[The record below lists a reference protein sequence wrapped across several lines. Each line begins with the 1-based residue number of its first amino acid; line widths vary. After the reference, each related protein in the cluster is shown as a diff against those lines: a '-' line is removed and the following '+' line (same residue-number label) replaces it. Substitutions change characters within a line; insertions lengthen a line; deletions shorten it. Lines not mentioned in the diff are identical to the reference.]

1 MTTPKQR
8 TAKEI
13 EFVSGLVEEKF
24 FGEYAELFAHF
35 NVKSFMESLSSYL
48 QLNYTA
54 EELQAAPVTPGAYR
68 KLLALATITLFNR
81 GAVNPLTDSFNQ
93 AAESDLNR
101 LRQETGTDLELVPPP
116 PPKAPTAEETLR
128 QQVAD
133 DWRTLSMDKIR
144 AKKNADRR
152 YSIILEKM
160 ANEGALDSAVTSI
173 QRLGQ

>member
-13 EFVSGLVEEKF
+13 EFVSSLVEEKF
-24 FGEYAELFAHF
+24 FGEYAELLAYF

-54 EELQAAPVTPGAYR
+54 EELRAAPVTGAYR

-101 LRQETGTDLELVPPP
+101 LRKETGIDLELVPPP
-116 PPKAPTAEETLR
+116 LPPPPTAGELLR
-128 QQVAD
+128 MEITN
-133 DWRTLSMDKIR
+133 DWRTLSSDKIR
-144 AKKNADRR
+144 QKRNGNRQYGLMLDR
-152 YSIILEKM
+152 M

-173 QRLGQ
+173 QRLGS